1 MSRRLLPFT
10 LYAPAAGFARCDG
23 NKTIVAAIWRFVKP
37 KTADFCRFLAFLPRR
52 AACAARRDMVYYY
65 TGQADVP
72 PRPKKKG
79 RPCADRKT

>member
-23 NKTIVAAIWRFVKP
+23 NKTIVAAIMRFVKP
-37 KTADFCRFLAFLPRR
+37 QTASFRRFLAFLPLHG
-52 AACAARRDMVYYY
+52 ACAARRDMLYYY

-72 PRPKKKG
+72 PRPEK
-79 RPCADRKT
+79 